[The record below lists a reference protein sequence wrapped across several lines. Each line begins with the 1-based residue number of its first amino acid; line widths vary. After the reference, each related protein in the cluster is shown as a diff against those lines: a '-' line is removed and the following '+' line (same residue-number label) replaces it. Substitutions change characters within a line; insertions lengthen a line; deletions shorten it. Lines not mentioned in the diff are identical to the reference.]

1 MPKMAAQLRIYDL
14 HPDTWQEFARKVNE
28 EIVPIRLDHGF
39 RLDGPWLV
47 EETCQ
52 FVWIVHY
59 DGDLSFEEAEE
70 RYEADPRWADLSF
83 DPMDYIAGEDHRMLT
98 PQPRP
103 F

>member
-1 MPKMAAQLRIYDL
+1 MAAQLRIYDL

-52 FVWIVHY
+52 YVWIVHY
-59 DGDLSFEEAEE
+59 DGDLSFAEAEE
-70 RYEADPRWADLSF
+70 IYEADPRWADLSF
-83 DPMDYIAGEDHRMLT
+83 DPMDYIAGEDLRMLT